1 MCYDDLI
8 FLAFGSA
15 FFFGEG
21 RHRNGPGAKTY
32 RNGDVIDLTNDRKA
46 RNKAVNDYAVVI
58 QEFFIRRTEDYLS
71 AVGKEVLGI
80 EYYWLRFEFAKGR
93 GQIHAHILGASR
105 ATTAGTG
112 NEDSALYFSGQNM
125 NKFKAAIKAYLK
137 KTKKPRKQR
146 EPEGYQMDTE
156 SLQELEQFAADLELT
171 ESDNES
177 NTSAFESGDSSA

>member
-1 MCYDDLI
+1 
-8 FLAFGSA
+8 
-15 FFFGEG
+15 
-21 RHRNGPGAKTY
+21 
-32 RNGDVIDLTNDRKA
+32 
-46 RNKAVNDYAVVI
+46 
-58 QEFFIRRTEDYLS
+58 
-71 AVGKEVLGI
+71 
-80 EYYWLRFEFAKGR
+80 
-93 GQIHAHILGASR
+93 
-105 ATTAGTG
+105 
-112 NEDSALYFSGQNM
+112 M